1 MVFLLPQ
8 IRFVA
13 TLTNFTELARD
24 RHTAKVKAINLVAT
38 AALIV
43 VRATK
48 DKKLLSLLRHAKSCT
63 PARTRSKPI
72 LAYAGPQLELSVV
85 EHQVGECL
93 ILLVI
98 TRGQLECVVILAPK
112 YNQVRTTP
120 DEAR

>member
-38 AALIV
+38 ATLIV

-48 DKKLLSLLRHAKSCT
+48 DKKLLSLL
-63 PARTRSKPI
+63 
-72 LAYAGPQLELSVV
+72 
-85 EHQVGECL
+85 
-93 ILLVI
+93 
-98 TRGQLECVVILAPK
+98 
-112 YNQVRTTP
+112 
-120 DEAR
+120 